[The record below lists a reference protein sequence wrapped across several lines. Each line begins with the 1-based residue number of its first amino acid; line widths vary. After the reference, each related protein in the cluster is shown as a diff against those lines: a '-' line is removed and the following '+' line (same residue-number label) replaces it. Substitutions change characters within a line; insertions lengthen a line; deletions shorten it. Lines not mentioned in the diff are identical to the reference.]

1 MDYVHQNRCV
11 LFTCCEVSNFKDS
24 LGEEVNATLFLDVKN
39 HGGEWM
45 NRIRPDGNR
54 LARLEV
60 IMVAYIYI
68 YKYKYRYH
76 YYKYKYKYTY
86 KCMGIYI
93 YIHIYRYVLVNIATE
108 FQHFVIIGN
117 LPYAS

>member
-11 LFTCCEVSNFKDS
+11 SFTCCEVSNFKDS

-60 IMVAYIYI
+60 IMVTYIYI
-68 YKYKYRYH
+68 NINIDIIIINININIH
-76 YYKYKYKYTY
+76 INV
-86 KCMGIYI
+86 CVYI
-93 YIHIYRYVLVNIATE
+93 YTHLSVR
-108 FQHFVIIGN
+108 FGQHSYGIPAFCDHR
-117 LPYAS
+117 